1 MTCLIGTRAV
11 IVRAS
16 ADLHSAKVMDLKEG
30 EQIVV
35 VDSKAL
41 PDGTIRVAVALASA
55 PESTLGWITGC
66 KEDGT
71 ENLQV
76 AGEDGLHL
84 LSSAPKSNGAS
95 RPPSLSVLLH
105 GRNQQGAAVCMQRV
119 QRGRSGRNLL
129 ADAAAQPGAAGA
141 PKGK

>member
-1 MTCLIGTRAV
+1 
-11 IVRAS
+11 
-16 ADLHSAKVMDLKEG
+16 MDLKEG

-55 PESTLGWITGC
+55 PDSTLGWITGC

-76 AGEDGLHL
+76 A
-84 LSSAPKSNGAS
+84 
-95 RPPSLSVLLH
+95 
-105 GRNQQGAAVCMQRV
+105 
-119 QRGRSGRNLL
+119 
-129 ADAAAQPGAAGA
+129 AAALT
-141 PKGK
+141 